1 MLLHEKKRRDVFAL
15 LQSDAGICLE
25 YHCRPSRH
33 GCATGLSNMKFI
45 LQLTVALLCAL
56 IEILP
61 VTTQQAYAATE
72 WDGPTVGPPKQS
84 GKKVL
89 FISQDFRNGGI
100 SAAYRGFFLAAIEL
114 GWDVSVADG
123 KNDAQ
128 TIRAEFAAAVQSR
141 RDAIVIGGFQVDS
154 FADMAELARK
164 SNIVLVGWHAAAE
177 PGPTPDLFV
186 NVATESAE
194 VARMAAD
201 YAIQSSNGN
210 IGAVIFS
217 DDRFAVANAKTRRMK
232 EIIEHCQ
239 RCKVLEV
246 ENIPISEA
254 NSEVP
259 PAVPRLDKKYGKAW
273 THTLAINDVYFDAM
287 NVPLMVAGR
296 QDIRNISAGD
306 GSNIALGRIRSGKS
320 QQIATVAEPAGVQG
334 WQIADELNRAFAGKP
349 PSGYV
354 SKPILVTTAS
364 LSRMGNADIDAD
376 IPYKAAYQAIWEG
389 KTLARE
395 DVDTHTY
402 PAPHSR
408 R

>member
-1 MLLHEKKRRDVFAL
+1 
-15 LQSDAGICLE
+15 
-25 YHCRPSRH
+25 
-33 GCATGLSNMKFI
+33 MKFI
-45 LQLTVALLCAL
+45 LPLTAALLCAVM
-56 IEILP
+56 EILP
-61 VTTQQAYAATE
+61 VTTQHAYAATE
-72 WDGPTVGPPKQS
+72 WDGPTAGPPKQH

-100 SAAYRGFFLAAIEL
+100 SAAYRGFFLAALDL
-114 GWDVSVADG
+114 GWDVSVVDG

-128 TIRAEFAAAVQSR
+128 TIRERFAAAVQSHQ
-141 RDAIVIGGFQVDS
+141 DAIIVGGFQ
-154 FADMAELARK
+154 ADAFTDMVELARK

-177 PGPTPDLFV
+177 PGPTRELFV

-201 YAIQSSNGN
+201 YAIRDGNGN

-217 DDRFAVANAKTRRMK
+217 DNRFAVANAKTRRMK
-232 EIIEHCQ
+232 EIIERCQ

-246 ENIPISEA
+246 DNIPISEA
-254 NSEVP
+254 NRDVP
-259 PAVPRLDKKYGKAW
+259 LAVPRLDKKYGKAW

-287 NVPLMVAGR
+287 NIPLLAAGR

-306 GSNIALGRIRSGKS
+306 GSNIALGRIRSGDS
-320 QQIATVAEPAGVQG
+320 QQIATVAEPTGVQG
-334 WQIADELNRAFAGKP
+334 WQMADELNRAFAGKP

-354 SKPILVTTAS
+354 SKPILATTAS
-364 LSRMGNADIDAD
+364 LSRLGGASIDAD

-389 KTLARE
+389 KKLARLDAE
-395 DVDTHTY
+395 KRTY
-402 PAPHSR
+402 PAAYSR

>member
-1 MLLHEKKRRDVFAL
+1 
-15 LQSDAGICLE
+15 
-25 YHCRPSRH
+25 
-33 GCATGLSNMKFI
+33 MKFI
-45 LQLTVALLCAL
+45 LQLTAVLLCAL
-56 IEILP
+56 MEILP
-61 VTTQQAYAATE
+61 VTQRAYAATE
-72 WDGPTVGPPKQS
+72 WDGPTAGPPKQH

-100 SAAYRGFFLAAIEL
+100 SAAYRGFFLAALEL
-114 GWDVSVADG
+114 GWDVSVVDG

-128 TIRAEFAAAVQSR
+128 TIRDGFAAAVQSHQ
-141 RDAIVIGGFQVDS
+141 DAVIVGGFQVDA
-154 FADMAELARK
+154 FMDMVELARK

-177 PGPTPDLFV
+177 PGPTRELFV

-201 YAIQSSNGN
+201 YAIRNGNGN

-217 DDRFAVANAKTRRMK
+217 DNRFAVANAKTRRMK
-232 EIIEHCQ
+232 EIIERCK

-246 ENIPISEA
+246 DNIPISEA
-254 NSEVP
+254 NREVP
-259 PAVPRLDKKYGKAW
+259 LAVPRLDKKYGKAW

-287 NVPLMVAGR
+287 NVPLMAAGR
-296 QDIRNISAGD
+296 LDIRNISAGD
-306 GSNIALGRIRSGKS
+306 GSNIALGRIRSGES
-320 QQIATVAEPAGVQG
+320 QQIATVAEPTGVQG

-364 LSRMGNADIDAD
+364 LSRMRGTNIDAD
-376 IPYKAAYQAIWEG
+376 IPYRAAYQAIWEG
-389 KTLARE
+389 KILAGQE
-395 DVDTHTY
+395 AEKHPY
-402 PAPHSR
+402 PASYSR